1 MATHLL
7 AEDTEYLTADHNLSK
22 CGSLLNQAIAQEEGT
37 TVELDNDAENDNQDE
52 MGGFE
57 LSGFE
62 PDNDFAQ
69 DGRVFFLILFF
80 QL

>member
-1 MATHLL
+1 MATHLSE
-7 AEDTEYLTADHNLSK
+7 EDTKQFTEDQNLSK

-37 TVELDNDAENDNQDE
+37 TVELDNDAENDDQDE

-57 LSGFE
+57 LGGFE

-69 DGRVFFLILFF
+69 DGKVFILIFF

>member
-1 MATHLL
+1 MSNT
-7 AEDTEYLTADHNLSK
+7 SK

-57 LSGFE
+57 VGGFE

-69 DGRVFFLILFF
+69 DGRYHSNLTLN
-80 QL
+80 